1 MNYLTNS
8 IAVNLTLGVLFV
20 FSVVTWML
28 ILSKFWQN
36 TRSSKQDGAFQKAFW
51 AAKDLHE
58 GEVIARA
65 HGGST
70 AELTAAG
77 FAALAQT
84 QEVSLSL
91 DSLGDRKDILERTL
105 KSELQQ
111 IQHRKEYG
119 LMALASIG
127 STAPFVG
134 LFGTVWGIMHAL
146 QDISLA
152 NSASLDIVAG
162 PVGEAL
168 AATAFGIATAIPAV
182 LAYNYGVRR
191 VRTSIASLDQ
201 FATAFLHLVMKTP
214 YRPDTSRLDA
224 NRGDKKEA
232 EGKQ

>member
-1 MNYLTNS
+1 MSYLTNS
-8 IAVNLTLGVLFV
+8 FAVNLTLLVLLV

-28 ILSKFWQN
+28 IVSRLWQN
-36 TRSSKQDGAFQKAFW
+36 LRGGRLDAVFKRAFW
-51 AAKDLHE
+51 AAHDLRE
-58 GEVIARA
+58 GEKLARSHSGDLA
-65 HGGST
+65 
-70 AELTAAG
+70 ALTAAG
-77 FAALAQT
+77 FDALAQNREGT
-84 QEVSLSL
+84 LSL

-105 KSELQQ
+105 KTQLQQ

-146 QDISLA
+146 KDISLA

-168 AATAFGIATAIPAV
+168 VATAFGIATAIPAV

-191 VRTSIASLDQ
+191 VRTTVAGLDQ
-201 FATAFLHLVMKTP
+201 FATDFLHLVIKTP
-214 YRPDTSRLDA
+214 YHADA
-224 NRGDKKEA
+224 GKSEA
-232 EGKQ
+232 K

>member
-1 MNYLTNS
+1 MSYLTNS

-36 TRSSKQDGAFQKAFW
+36 TRRNKQDAVFKQAFW
-51 AAKDLHE
+51 AAKDLHD
-58 GEVIARA
+58 GEKVAREHRGDMA
-65 HGGST
+65 G
-70 AELTAAG
+70 LTAAG

-91 DSLGDRKDILERTL
+91 DSLGDRKDILERSL

-111 IQHRKEYG
+111 IQHRKEHG

-134 LFGTVWGIMHAL
+134 LFGTVWGIMRAL
-146 QDISLA
+146 KDISLS
-152 NSASLDIVAG
+152 NSASLDIIAG

-168 AATAFGIATAIPAV
+168 IATAFGIATAIPAV

-191 VRTSIASLDQ
+191 VRTTVAGLDQ
-201 FATAFLHLVMKTP
+201 FATDFLHLVMKTP
-214 YRPDTSRLDA
+214 YRGDAGRSEARTS
-224 NRGDKKEA
+224 
-232 EGKQ
+232 EGAK

>member
-1 MNYLTNS
+1 MSYLTNS

-20 FSVVTWML
+20 FSVVTWTL

-36 TRSSKQDGAFQKAFW
+36 TRGNKKDAAFKQAFW

-58 GEVIARA
+58 GEKVARA
-65 HGGST
+65 HSGDM
-70 AELTAAG
+70 AEMTTAG
-77 FAALAQT
+77 FGALAQT
-84 QEVSLSL
+84 KEVSLSL

-111 IQHRKEYG
+111 IQHRKEHG

-146 QDISLA
+146 KDISLS

-168 AATAFGIATAIPAV
+168 IATAFGIATAIPAV

-191 VRTSIASLDQ
+191 VRTTVAGLDQ

-214 YRPDTSRLDA
+214 YR
-224 NRGDKKEA
+224 A
-232 EGKQ
+232 EGNKAEVKN

>member
-1 MNYLTNS
+1 MPYFTQS

-28 ILSKFWQN
+28 ILSRFWQN
-36 TRSSKQDGAFQKAFW
+36 TVGSKRDAAYKKAFW
-51 AAKDLHE
+51 AAKDLHA
-58 GEVIARA
+58 GEAVARA
-65 HGGST
+65 HSGDM
-70 AELTAAG
+70 AHLTVAG
-77 FAALAQT
+77 FDALAQNK
-84 QEVSLSL
+84 EVSHSL

-146 QDISLA
+146 EDISLA
-152 NSASLDIVAG
+152 NSASLNVVAG

-168 AATAFGIATAIPAV
+168 VATAFGIATAIPAV

-191 VRTSIASLDQ
+191 VRTTVAGLDQ
-201 FATAFLHLVMKTP
+201 FATDFLHLVMKTP
-214 YRPDTSRLDA
+214 YRVEA
-224 NRGDKKEA
+224 KKA
-232 EGKQ
+232 EPNKDEGN

>member
-1 MNYLTNS
+1 MNLFTDS
-8 IAVNLTLGVLFV
+8 FAVNLTLAVLLI

-36 TRSSKQDGAFQKAFW
+36 WQGRKRDAAFKKAFW
-51 AAKDLHE
+51 AAHDLNE
-58 GEVIARA
+58 GESLSRLQRGDMA
-65 HGGST
+65 G
-70 AELTAAG
+70 LTQAG
-77 FAALAQT
+77 FTALAQSKDD
-84 QEVSLSL
+84 VILSL

-111 IQHRKEYG
+111 IQHRQEYG

-146 QDISLA
+146 RDISLA

-168 AATAFGIATAIPAV
+168 TATALGIATAVPAV

-191 VRTSIASLDQ
+191 VRTTIAGLDQ
-201 FATAFLHLVMKTP
+201 FATDFLHLVMKNP
-214 YRPDTSRLDA
+214 PRY
-224 NRGDKKEA
+224 EA
-232 EGKQ
+232 RVETVKAGPVKTGGQ

>member
-1 MNYLTNS
+1 MTYLTNS

-28 ILSKFWQN
+28 ILSRFWQN
-36 TRSSKQDGAFQKAFW
+36 MRSSKQDAAFKQAFW
-51 AAKDLHE
+51 AAKDLRE
-58 GEVIARA
+58 GEVIARG
-65 HGGST
+65 HSGST
-70 AELTAAG
+70 AELTTVG

-84 QEVSLSL
+84 EATSLSL

-146 QDISLA
+146 KDISLA

-168 AATAFGIATAIPAV
+168 VATAFGIATAIPAV

-191 VRTSIASLDQ
+191 VRTSIAGLDQ

-214 YRPDTSRLDA
+214 YHPEH
-224 NRGDKKEA
+224 NRGDKKA
-232 EGKQ
+232 IEGTQ

>member
-1 MNYLTNS
+1 MSYLTNS

-36 TRSSKQDGAFQKAFW
+36 TRSSKQDDAFKQAFW

-58 GEVIARA
+58 GEVVARA
-65 HGGST
+65 HAGSM
-70 AELTAAG
+70 AELTVAG

-84 QEVSLSL
+84 REVSLSL

-134 LFGTVWGIMHAL
+134 LFSTVWGIMHAL
-146 QDISLA
+146 KDISLA
-152 NSASLDIVAG
+152 NSASLGIVAG

-168 AATAFGIATAIPAV
+168 VATAFGIATAIPAV

-191 VRTSIASLDQ
+191 VRTTVAGLDQ

-214 YRPDTSRLDA
+214 YRVE
-224 NRGDKKEA
+224 NREA

>member
-1 MNYLTNS
+1 MPYFTQSL
-8 IAVNLTLGVLFV
+8 AVNLTLALLFV

-36 TRSSKQDGAFQKAFW
+36 TRGGKRDAAFKQAFW
-51 AAKDLHE
+51 AAKSLHD
-58 GEVIARA
+58 GEAVARA
-65 HGGST
+65 HGGDM
-70 AELTAAG
+70 AGLAVAG
-77 FAALAQT
+77 FDALT
-84 QEVSLSL
+84 QIKDVSLSL

-152 NSASLDIVAG
+152 NSASLNIVAG

-168 AATAFGIATAIPAV
+168 VATAFGIATAIPAV

-191 VRTSIASLDQ
+191 VRTTVAGIDQ
-201 FATAFLHLVMKTP
+201 FATDFLHLVMKTP
-214 YRPDTSRLDA
+214 YHYGAQVETARTSTA
-224 NRGDKKEA
+224 G
-232 EGKQ
+232 GK